1 MSCNLVPLEILMN
14 AGLYSLLSLPTT
26 APSLP
31 QPPSHR
37 YGGTEAYNNY
47 RLGDDRS
54 SGHDIFLRARGY
66 DDGAHSPRPRYLSS
80 PRHLDVVQRPERAR
94 ADRICTS
101 PSNNFQRDNRGRHHT
116 PRQTQPTT
124 KQQPTKQQQT
134 NQEKTKNQNGGHLG

>member
-66 DDGAHSPRPRYLSS
+66 DDGAHSPSPRYLSS
-80 PRHLDVVQRPERAR
+80 PRHLDVVQRPENAR
-94 ADRICTS
+94 AVWICTS
-101 PSNNFQRDNRGRHHT
+101 PGDDFHRDNRGRHHT
-116 PRQTQPTT
+116 PRLARPAAGRR
-124 KQQPTKQQQT
+124 PAGRRRAGR
-134 NQEKTKNQNGGHLG
+134 GGAG